1 MSESRREPA
10 KPAWAG
16 RAVVVIAL
24 SGAALGIGEPLGL
37 GLTLTLLAL
46 GAVAASVKRP
56 AMVPVSDLRECVEP
70 RRDRWTRVWWVLAAA
85 LALVPTLRAAAW
97 VVVPCVFAGAALASL
112 ATGGGRRWGEL
123 ASGLAGVWARLPLG
137 GWLAAR
143 AAARNAPANGAALRG
158 GVLAGLLLFV
168 FVPLLASADAA
179 FADLLERAAPD
190 LDMPLERTLG
200 AILFASV
207 GGALLF
213 APLPAIPAWPP
224 KKTLTKIEFAL
235 PLGSLVVLFGAF
247 VTLQITTLFGGDR
260 HVLRTAGLTYA
271 DYARG
276 GFAQL
281 LVVAAHTLAVVAAAH
296 RWARDDGRL
305 LRTLLAALTLL
316 TLVVLASALKRLGL
330 YEDAFGYTRL
340 RFAAHAILLWLGAI
354 FVLVLLARP
363 THLPRAALALTGAT
377 VLAFALADPDRRIA
391 QHNLERYAR
400 TGQIDSDYLR
410 GLSADSGLRS
420 CAPAGHGGYNR
431 ARSC

>member
-1 MSESRREPA
+1 
-10 KPAWAG
+10 
-16 RAVVVIAL
+16 
-24 SGAALGIGEPLGL
+24 
-37 GLTLTLLAL
+37 
-46 GAVAASVKRP
+46 
-56 AMVPVSDLRECVEP
+56 
-70 RRDRWTRVWWVLAAA
+70 
-85 LALVPTLRAAAW
+85 
-97 VVVPCVFAGAALASL
+97 
-112 ATGGGRRWGEL
+112 
-123 ASGLAGVWARLPLG
+123 
-137 GWLAAR
+137 
-143 AAARNAPANGAALRG
+143 
-158 GVLAGLLLFV
+158 LLLFV

-281 LVVAAHTLAVVAAAH
+281 LVVAALTLAVVAAAH

-420 CAPAGHGGYNR
+420 CAPAGLGGYNR